1 MRSEWKEKRLGDV
14 VSITGGGTP
23 SRSVAAFWNGNI
35 PWATVKDFVGLE
47 LAGTKE
53 RITDEGLKK
62 SASNLIPAGRV
73 IIPTRMA
80 LGKAAINAIPMAI
93 NQDLKAL
100 ECSKALEPKYLL
112 RWLLSNATM
121 IDRMGS
127 GATVKGITLDQL
139 TSLTIPLPPL
149 SEQRRIAAILDKAD
163 GIRRKR
169 REAIHLLDD
178 FLRATF
184 LDMFGD
190 PVTNPKG
197 WEMKRLPEF
206 YINPKDGTK
215 CGPFGSALKKGE
227 LVDSG
232 VPVWNMDNIGPMGEM
247 ILPFRMW
254 ITPEK
259 YFELET
265 YSVVDGDILISRAGT
280 VGKMCVASMNGQRG
294 IINTNLIRLRLGPKL
309 LPTFFVSL
317 MLYCGARIGRLRTG
331 SDGAFTHMNT
341 SILDSLEFPY
351 PPRSV
356 QRRFV
361 EIVQTV
367 EKQKGE
373 LTRHSAESES
383 LFVSLQSRAFKG
395 EL

>member
-1 MRSEWKEKRLGDV
+1 M
-14 VSITGGGTP
+14 SITGGGTP

-112 RWLLSNATM
+112 RWLVSNATM

-149 SEQRRIAAILDKAD
+149 REQRRIAAILDKAD
-163 GIRRKR
+163 AIRRKR
-169 REAIHLLDD
+169 REAIRLLDD

-197 WEMKRLPEF
+197 WPMGTVGDMAAGTQYGTSMKASASGAYPYLRMGNITYAGGWNF
-206 YINPKDGTK
+206 TDMKYIDLSEQDETRY
-215 CGPFGSALKKGE
+215 LVKKGE
-227 LVDSG
+227 VLFNRTNS
-232 VPVWNMDNIGPMGEM
+232 
-247 ILPFRMW
+247 R
-254 ITPEK
+254 
-259 YFELET
+259 EL
-265 YSVVDGDILISRAGT
+265 
-280 VGKMCVASMNGQRG
+280 VGKTAVFRLDTPMAFAGYLIKLTVNEQGNSEYLAAAMNSQSIKEYLRSKCKNIVGMAN
-294 IINTNLIRLRLGPKL
+294 INAREFRAVP
-309 LPTFFVSL
+309 LPL
-317 MLYCGARIGRLRTG
+317 
-331 SDGAFTHMNT
+331 
-341 SILDSLEFPY
+341 
-351 PPRSV
+351 PPMTIQNRYAD
-356 QRRFV
+356 
-361 EIVQTV
+361 IVQTI
-367 EKQKGE
+367 EMQKE
-373 LTRHSAESES
+373 TLILHASESES
-383 LFVSLQSRAFKG
+383 LFSSLQSRVFKG